1 MCALLPCRVPSG
13 NFRSGVELRRLQ
25 FGSETVVPAQS
36 IPIDLFPADSGLPT
50 VAKEG
55 KNPASRE
62 ISFVALTRPAKR
74 RLELQRLSYKQ
85 QIKAVASPRNHLC
98 QETPANSPAREI
110 TVTRTKDWLCR

>member
-1 MCALLPCRVPSG
+1 MRIPSVPG
-13 NFRSGVELRRLQ
+13 AKREGQLRVELRRLQ

-55 KNPASRE
+55 KTPASRE

-74 RLELQRLSYKQ
+74 RLELQRLS
-85 QIKAVASPRNHLC
+85 
-98 QETPANSPAREI
+98 NSPAREI